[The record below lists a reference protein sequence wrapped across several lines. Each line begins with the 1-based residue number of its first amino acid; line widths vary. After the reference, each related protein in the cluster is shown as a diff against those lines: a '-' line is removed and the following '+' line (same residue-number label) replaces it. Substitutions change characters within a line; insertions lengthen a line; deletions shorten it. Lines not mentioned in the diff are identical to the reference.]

1 MWGSGGILCR
11 HAHHALRRR
20 LWSFREGWREMLT
33 GFPASCWQLMRSH
46 LRLAALGAPL
56 GGQQPCRGSP
66 GISQPGPVPV
76 VEGSPVA
83 SPRPLPM
90 HGLHSAPLEPGVPSV
105 AFPEHLRAVGSR
117 GVRSGSP
124 GSLSGGET
132 EGRASSAGSGDMSLT
147 KMGKFWGTQE
157 RGAESGQEE
166 PGPGRGVRV
175 SADRE
180 GREGSPGAEA
190 GAELQVSSGT

>member
-1 MWGSGGILCR
+1 
-11 HAHHALRRR
+11 
-20 LWSFREGWREMLT
+20 
-33 GFPASCWQLMRSH
+33 MRSH

-190 GAELQVSSGT
+190 GSNSKCQVEREPTPSLLCTLVSVWRNCRWGFRTASQRPCV